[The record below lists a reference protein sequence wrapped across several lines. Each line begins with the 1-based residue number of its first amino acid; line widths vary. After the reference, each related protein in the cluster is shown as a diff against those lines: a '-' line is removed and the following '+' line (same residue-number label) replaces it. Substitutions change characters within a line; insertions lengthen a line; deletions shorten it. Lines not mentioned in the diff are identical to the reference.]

1 MSSVIREQPSLHGSV
16 LSLICH
22 VDFQII
28 LCRAVARIHVHGGVH
43 HGLHNEHQIV
53 LTPFESVP
61 PPRVKMCIVPA
72 GRDCFFLGGLS
83 LIGFPMFYQLN
94 ICTLITVCLSR
105 CFLSSDFC
113 EISFGG
119 PFCQRCLLQINAA
132 GV

>member
-1 MSSVIREQPSLHGSV
+1 MLEVSSVIREQPSLHGSV

-72 GRDCFFLGGLS
+72 GRDCFFFCVLFDRLS
-83 LIGFPMFYQLN
+83 NVLSAEYLHTDHCMFVKVFPR
-94 ICTLITVCLSR
+94 I
-105 CFLSSDFC
+105 
-113 EISFGG
+113 
-119 PFCQRCLLQINAA
+119 
-132 GV
+132 